1 MNLFLGHFVP
11 KEGHPN
17 LWDLPTDY
25 LLHNADP
32 RHRIPV
38 KSYTKWWSD
47 PIAASD
53 LESSLTD
60 YGQRLEK
67 ESLFVEYYRPKQ
79 FTTFANL
86 FAFDMM
92 STMTR
97 CDFILVAH
105 VYRAMLREDMNDLSP
120 FSVRVNLSHPT
131 RYVCTFY
138 AD

>member
-1 MNLFLGHFVP
+1 MNLFLGHFTAR
-11 KEGHPN
+11 EGRPN

-32 RHRIPV
+32 RHRIPA

-47 PIAASD
+47 PVPASD

-67 ESLFVEYYRPKQ
+67 ESLFVEYYRPNQ
-79 FTTFANL
+79 FTTLTKL
-86 FAFDMM
+86 FALNMM

-97 CDFILVAH
+97 
-105 VYRAMLREDMNDLSP
+105 AMLREDTNDLSP
-120 FSVRVNLSHPT
+120 FSVRVNSAHPT
-131 RYVCTFY
+131 RYV
-138 AD
+138 